1 MLANLALGVLRRKTG
16 ELQLACDGRFTEAHA
31 QMCRLHLD
39 AHGHLTAKIAELGR
53 LVAAAAAPFEA
64 IIARLIAIPGS
75 GGAPPRSSS
84 PTPAVTWPGSPPRPG
99 WPPGPG

>member
-39 AHGHLTAKIAELGR
+39 AHGHLTAKIAELD
-53 LVAAAAAPFEA
+53 AAAAAPFEA
-64 IIARLIAIPGS
+64 IIARLITIPRGRAAHRR
-75 GGAPPRSSS
+75 GHR
-84 PTPAVTWPGSPPRPG
+84 RRNRR
-99 WPPGPG
+99 